1 MGHKGNGI
9 DIDVDLAFDNFDILL
24 VEFFYVS
31 TFLPMCDIGCF
42 GIYLVVCYKNYPLT
56 HFHSRIVLE
65 WGYFGVYICLDFS
78 RAR

>member
-31 TFLPMCDIGCF
+31 TFLPMCDIPT
-42 GIYLVVCYKNYPLT
+42 LLT
-56 HFHSRIVLE
+56 KMLTSISLILE
-65 WGYFGVYICLDFS
+65 KTLS
-78 RAR
+78 